1 MWWET
6 LTIVA
11 IVAAAVLGAGRYAL
25 RSLRPVPCGCGGGCS
40 ALAKIERARAA
51 RNRHQG
57 VNDHATQ

>member
-11 IVAAAVLGAGRYAL
+11 IVAAAALGAGRYAL
-25 RSLRPVPCGCGGGCS
+25 RSLRPVPCGCAGGCP
-40 ALAKIERARAA
+40 ALAKIERAHAA
-51 RNRHQG
+51 RTRHQG